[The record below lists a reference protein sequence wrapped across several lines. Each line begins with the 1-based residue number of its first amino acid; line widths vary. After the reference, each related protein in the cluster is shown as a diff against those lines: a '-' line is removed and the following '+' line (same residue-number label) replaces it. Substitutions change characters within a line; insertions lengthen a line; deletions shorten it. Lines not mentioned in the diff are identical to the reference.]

1 MKRLKIFLW
10 HSLVL
15 VLLVT
20 SAGTMGQSN
29 KSTPLSVKGIVVIS
43 ADNIGLPA
51 TTIVIKS
58 ESGEI
63 LSTVASDRDGSFS
76 IAVRSVTKIS
86 IKISYLGY
94 VDYNSGLINLK
105 NEDLDLGRISLEE
118 KSNTMQGITIV
129 GSKRKPL
136 IQNGKDKITY
146 NAASDISN
154 KSGNA
159 ADVLRK
165 APMLTV
171 GANGELKMR
180 GNSNI
185 KVLIN
190 GVASGIMAK
199 NLKEALKMIPAS
211 AIVSVEVMV
220 NPSAKYEAEGAAG
233 VVNIITRK
241 KLKGTSGTLDLTG
254 GNLERTGNLA
264 LNIATGKF
272 NISALGSY
280 NDEREKTN
288 TEMQRIALMD
298 GKQTGNLFQKSDGTQ
313 TTRGGSAGLT
323 VQYQIDSLQTLE
335 GSFSYWNGS
344 WPQKS
349 SFYNRYQNNS
359 GTEEYRQK
367 IQQNGK
373 FNYKEWVLNYQKKFE
388 REGQELQL
396 IAQTSSSSD
405 LSDYLTEQYKTDGTL
420 SFREKGPNKGAEKDW
435 SIQTDYAQ
443 PLLSAS
449 GKVVFETGLGLLG
462 NTSDSFYDVTNTH
475 LPIDPLRSG
484 NMSYSQN
491 VFSAYAILNAE
502 TVSGWTFRPGIR
514 FENTMVN
521 AAFQSGS
528 PFRRTFSN
536 WATNLLIAKKLGEK
550 HELKW
555 SYTERIRR
563 PGIFDL
569 NPYSNA
575 SDPLNI
581 TQGNPY
587 LKPEL
592 TRNLEL
598 SHIFTSPGGTTL
610 MSSLYYRFNKNS
622 IEQVIKVNS
631 NGVAYTTPGNIGENN
646 RLGANVNAAFNPVK
660 NWTLN
665 TGVEVFHLRFRSRS
679 LGLTNNG
686 VFFNTSLNN
695 TFILPKNLT
704 ISASGDYGNGFI
716 TLQGKS
722 SANYSYRF
730 AIRKQ
735 FLADKAS
742 FTMAVVNPFQK
753 TYRENVYTFAPT
765 FQSTATNRFSNRAAT
780 LTFSWQFGG
789 LKSGREKETRFSN
802 ESNGKPP
809 RGRKIK

>member
-1 MKRLKIFLW
+1 M
-10 HSLVL
+10 L

-20 SAGTMGQSN
+20 SASAMAQSN
-29 KSTPLSVKGIVVIS
+29 KDKPLSVKGIVVSS

-51 TTIVIKS
+51 TTIVLKS

-76 IAVRSVTKIS
+76 IGVRSVTKIS

-105 NEDLDLGRISLEE
+105 NEDLDLGRISLAE
-118 KSNTMQGITIV
+118 KSNTIQGITIV

-136 IQNGKDKITY
+136 IQSGKDKITY

-180 GNSNI
+180 GNANI

-190 GVASGIMAK
+190 GVASGVMAK

-211 AIVSVEVMV
+211 AIVSVEVMA

-254 GNLERTGNLA
+254 GNLEQTGNLA

-272 NISALGSY
+272 NISALGNYS
-280 NDEREKTN
+280 DEREKMN
-288 TEMQRIALMD
+288 TEMQRISLMD

-313 TTRGGSAGLT
+313 TNRGGSAGLT
-323 VQYQIDSLQTLE
+323 VQYQVDSLQTLE

-344 WPQKS
+344 WPQKG
-349 SFYNRYQNNS
+349 SFYNRYRSNS

-367 IQQNGK
+367 IQQSGK
-373 FNYKEWVLNYQKKFE
+373 FDYKEWVLNYQKKFH

-396 IAQTSSSSD
+396 IGQTSTSSD
-405 LSDYLTEQYKTDGTL
+405 LSDYVTEQYKTDGTL
-420 SFREKGPNKGAEKDW
+420 SFREKGPNKGSEKDW

-443 PLLSAS
+443 PLNAS
-449 GKVVFETGLGLLG
+449 GKIVLETGLRFSG
-462 NTSDSFYDVTNTH
+462 NKSSSVYEVTNSH
-475 LPIDPLRSG
+475 LPVDPSRSG
-484 NMSYSQN
+484 NMSYRQN
-491 VFSAYAILNAE
+491 VFSAYATLNFE
-502 TVSGWTFRPGIR
+502 TANDWTFRPGIR

-528 PFRRTFSN
+528 PFGRTFSN
-536 WATNLLIAKKLGEK
+536 WVPNLLIAKKLDEK
-550 HELKW
+550 HELKL

-563 PGIFDL
+563 PWIFDL

-592 TRNLEL
+592 TRNVEI

-622 IEQVIKVNS
+622 IEQVIKVDN
-631 NGVAYTTPGNIGENN
+631 NGVAYSTPGNIGENN
-646 RLGANVNAAFNPVK
+646 RLGANINAAFNPVK

-665 TGVEVFHLRFRSRS
+665 TGAEVFHLRFRSKS

-686 VFFNTSLNN
+686 VFFSTSINN
-695 TFILPKNLT
+695 TFTLPKNLT

-716 TLQGKS
+716 TLQGKN

-735 FLADKAS
+735 LLGDKAS
-742 FTMAVVNPFQK
+742 FTLAVVNPFQK
-753 TYRENVYTFAPT
+753 TFRENVYTFAPT
-765 FQSTATNRFSNRAAT
+765 FQSTGINRFANRAAT

-789 LKSGREKETRFSN
+789 LKSGPEKETRFSD